1 MGACGGAWTM
11 AAPLFSFWRE
21 RAWPGWVDMAGVG
34 RKKMRP
40 PTVKAEDAQAC
51 KPSVY
56 CLYKVVM
63 VLSLMAAHEWIH
75 FENFIHGP
83 SPFCVLVAFY
93 IQFHP
98 KA

>member
-1 MGACGGAWTM
+1 M
-11 AAPLFSFWRE
+11 A
-21 RAWPGWVDMAGVG
+21 GVVDMAGVG

-63 VLSLMAAHEWIH
+63 VLSLMAAHEWMQQ
-75 FENFIHGP
+75 P
-83 SPFCVLVAFY
+83 ASPF
-93 IQFHP
+93 
-98 KA
+98 